1 MKSNRAPLCPG
12 THPLDVMKS
21 DIRFALRMLLKHR
34 WVSAAVVATIALG
47 IGINTTVFTL
57 VNAVLFKP
65 VDVPNGDRLV
75 AVSGQDL
82 AQPDRSIRMSFPDFQ
97 EFKAHQTS
105 FEYFEGVRTDGS
117 VISEP
122 GIPAGHYDLGILT
135 WGTFSM
141 LSTPPILGRPLTA
154 ADGEAGAER
163 VAVLGYELWQ
173 ERYAGSTG
181 VIGQTIRL
189 NEEPATII
197 GVMPEGFMF
206 PFTQEIWTVLTP
218 TEQLEDRSQ
227 CSVQGFAVL
236 KEGVSAAQARQEL
249 SVISQRLAQEFP
261 DTNKD
266 RGVLVQTFH
275 AAFNGEE
282 IRVVFLM
289 MLGAVF
295 FVLLIACANIANM
308 LLGRALTRSREISIR
323 AALGAT
329 RRQIIRQLLTESVL
343 LSCIGGMVGLGLSLI
358 GVHLFDLATQNVGKP
373 YWVTFEMDW
382 RAFGYF
388 ALISIASGVIF
399 GLMPA
404 LRASRADLNTAL
416 KDGTAAAGSSR
427 GGWLTG
433 TLVVLQ
439 FALTVVLLARAGMMV
454 RSFFAVQAINPH
466 IPANEIFTGR
476 VFPPGAEGQ
485 RYDTQEQR
493 QQFYQELRETYLATP
508 GVEAA
513 TFVSHFP
520 GTGSS
525 ERKIEISGRPV
536 EDPKEL
542 PEAAMIIPMLGFFD
556 LIEQPLLQGRFF
568 DHTDGEEGREA
579 AVVTR
584 EFAQRFWPDQSPIGE
599 KFRLRNRDEPGA
611 WITIVGVCADL
622 VHSPNETDAPTL
634 FFIPHRQDSWNW
646 MGLMVR
652 TSGDPAAFATT
663 ARRILQDHD
672 QDLPMFEIATL
683 EGAVER
689 NLWFLKVFGSLFFV
703 FALIALLMA
712 SVGIY
717 GVVAQTTAQR
727 TREIGIRMALGATTG
742 RVIRLVVGGG
752 MRQLIIGLVLGL
764 GGAFA
769 ATVLLE
775 QVGFLVGTSADDPKV
790 FVAVAE
796 MLTGIGFIACWL
808 PARRASR
815 VNPVKALHSD

>member
-1 MKSNRAPLCPG
+1 ML
-12 THPLDVMKS
+12 S
-21 DIRFALRMLLKHR
+21 DLRFALRMLFKHR
-34 WVSAAVVATIALG
+34 WFSAAVIATIALG

-65 VDVPNGDRLV
+65 VDVPRGERLV

-82 AQPDRSIRMSFPDFQ
+82 TVTDRRTRLSFPDFE
-97 EFKAHQTS
+97 EFKANQTT
-105 FEYFEGVRTDGS
+105 FEYFEAVRTDGA

-122 GIPAGHYDLGILT
+122 GIPAGRYDLGVAT

-141 LSTPPILGRPLTA
+141 LSTPPILGRPFTA
-154 ADGEAGAER
+154 ADGKTGAER
-163 VAVLGYELWQ
+163 VVMLGHKIWQ
-173 ERYAGSTG
+173 ERYAGSSA
-181 VIGQTIRL
+181 VLGQTIRL
-189 NEEPATII
+189 NEEPATIV

-218 TEQLEDRSQ
+218 TEQLQDRSQ
-227 CSVQGFAVL
+227 RSIQGFAVL
-236 KEGVSAAQARQEL
+236 AEGVSLAQAQEEL
-249 SVISQRLAQEFP
+249 SVISQRLMQEFP
-261 DTNKD
+261 ETNKD

-275 AAFNGEE
+275 SAFNGEE
-282 IRVVFLM
+282 IRMVFLM

-308 LLGRALTRSREISIR
+308 LLGRALTRTREISIR

-329 RRQIIRQLLTESVL
+329 RKQIIRQLLTESIL
-343 LSCIGGMVGLGLSLI
+343 LSCIGGLVGLGLSLI

-404 LRASRADLNTAL
+404 LKASRADLNSAL
-416 KDGTAAAGSSR
+416 KDGTAAAGNAR
-427 GGWLTG
+427 GSWLTG

-439 FALTVVLLARAGMMV
+439 FALTVVLLAGAGMMV
-454 RSFFAVQAINPH
+454 RSFFAVQTINPH
-466 IPANEIFTGR
+466 IPAEQIFTGR
-476 VFPPGAEGQ
+476 VFPPGGKGQ
-485 RYDTQEQR
+485 RYETQEQR

-513 TFVSHFP
+513 AFVSHFP

-525 ERKIEISGRPV
+525 DRRIEISGRPV

-542 PEAAMIIPMLGFFD
+542 PEAAMIIPTLGFFD
-556 LIEQPLLQGRFF
+556 LIDQPLLQGRFF
-568 DHTDGEEGREA
+568 DHTDGAEGREA

-584 EFAQRFWPDQSPIGE
+584 EFAQKFWPDQSAIGE
-599 KFRLRNRDEPGA
+599 KFRLHNRDEPGA
-611 WITIVGVCADL
+611 WMTIVGVCANL
-622 VHSPNETDAPTL
+622 EHSPNEKDTLPL
-634 FFIPHRQDSWNW
+634 FFVPHRQDSWNW

-652 TSGDPAAFATT
+652 TSGDAATFAST
-663 ARRILQDHD
+663 ARQILQDQD
-672 QDLPMFEIATL
+672 QDLPMFETATL

-689 NLWFLKVFGSLFFV
+689 NLWFLKVFGTLFFV

-717 GVVAQTTAQR
+717 GVVSQTTAQR
-727 TREIGIRMALGATTG
+727 TREIGIRMALGATSG
-742 RVIRLVVGGG
+742 GVIRLVVGGG
-752 MRQLIIGLVLGL
+752 MRQLAIGLVLGL

-769 ATVLLE
+769 ATGLLE

-790 FVAVAE
+790 FIAVAT
-796 MLTGIGFIACWL
+796 MLTAIGLIACWL
-808 PARRASR
+808 PARRAAR

>member
-1 MKSNRAPLCPG
+1 
-12 THPLDVMKS
+12 MKS

-34 WVSAAVVATIALG
+34 WFSAAVIATIALG

-57 VNAVLFKP
+57 VNSVLFKP
-65 VDVPNGDRLV
+65 VDVPRGERLV

-82 AQPDRSIRMSFPDFQ
+82 SQFDRRTRLAFPDFE
-97 EFKAHQTS
+97 EFKANQTT
-105 FEYFEGVRTDGS
+105 FEYFEAVLTEGA

-122 GIPAGHYDLGILT
+122 GIPAGHYDLGIAT
-135 WGTFSM
+135 WGTFAM
-141 LSTPPILGRPLTA
+141 LSTPPVLGRPLTA

-163 VAVLGYELWQ
+163 VAMLGYKLWQ
-173 ERYAGSTG
+173 ERYAGSSA
-181 VIGQTIRL
+181 VLGQIIRL

-197 GVMPEGFMF
+197 GVMPEGFQF

-218 TEQLEDRSQ
+218 TEQLADRAQ
-227 CSVQGFAVL
+227 RSVQGFAVL
-236 KEGVSAAQARQEL
+236 AEGVPLAQAQQEL
-249 SVISQRLAQEFP
+249 SLISQRLMQEFP
-261 DTNKD
+261 DTNED

-275 AAFNGEE
+275 TAFNGDE
-282 IRVVFLM
+282 IRAVFLM

-343 LSCIGGMVGLGLSLI
+343 LSCIGGLVGLGFSLV

-399 GLMPA
+399 GLMSA
-404 LRASRADLNTAL
+404 LRASRVDLNTAL
-416 KDGTAAAGSSR
+416 KDGTAAAGNSR
-427 GGWLTG
+427 GSWLTG

-439 FALTVVLLARAGMMV
+439 FALTVVLLAGAGMMV
-454 RSFFAVQAINPH
+454 RSFFAIQSINPH
-466 IPANEIFTGR
+466 IPAEQIFTGR
-476 VFPPGAEGQ
+476 VFPPGEEGQ
-485 RYDTQEQR
+485 RYHTPEQR

-513 TFVSHFP
+513 AFVSHFP

-525 ERKIEISGRPV
+525 ERPIEISGRPV
-536 EDPKEL
+536 DDPKDL
-542 PEAAMIIPMLGFFD
+542 PQASMVIPTLGFFD

-584 EFAQRFWPDQSPIGE
+584 EFAQQFWPDQSPIGE
-599 KFRLRNRDEPGA
+599 KFRLRNREEPGA

-622 VHSPNETDAPTL
+622 VHSPNETDVPPL

-652 TSGDPAAFATT
+652 TRDNPAAFSNT
-663 ARRILQDHD
+663 ARQILQDKD

-742 RVIRLVVGGG
+742 RVIRLVVGNG
-752 MRQLIIGLVLGL
+752 MRQLGIGLVLGL
-764 GGAFA
+764 AGAFA
-769 ATVLLE
+769 ATGLLE

-790 FVAVAE
+790 FIAVAA
-796 MLTGIGFIACWL
+796 MLTAIGFIACWL

-815 VNPVKALHSD
+815 VNPVKALHRD